1 MAEIGQI
8 ISKPEF
14 MNNAD
19 YSKEQYEGLIVSSDL
34 QQGCYNI
41 GVQLGENQVLVVD
54 QSTEADVR
62 EKIINTW
69 APQIQEIQRQHRGVN
84 TDLQNYTSQLS

>member
-14 MNNAD
+14 MTNSD
-19 YSKEQYEGLIVSSDL
+19 YSKEQYEGLLVSSDV
-34 QQGCYNI
+34 QQGVYNI
-41 GVQLGENQVLVVD
+41 GVQLSENQVLIVD

-69 APQIQEIQRQHRGVN
+69 APQIQEIQRQHRGIN
-84 TDLQNYTSQLS
+84 TNLENYSNLS